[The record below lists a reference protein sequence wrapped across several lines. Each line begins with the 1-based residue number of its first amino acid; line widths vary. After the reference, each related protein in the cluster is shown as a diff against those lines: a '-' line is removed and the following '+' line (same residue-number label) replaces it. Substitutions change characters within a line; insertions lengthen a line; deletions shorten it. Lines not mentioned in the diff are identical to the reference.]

1 LSSSSILRSGS
12 AAGPTPLTMRG
23 AAQVSVNNRLPEN
36 LLAPS
41 AGAIHRGRTGYPL
54 QIHEIRGFFH
64 INRNILGHL

>member
-1 LSSSSILRSGS
+1 LSSSSILRSGLT
-12 AAGPTPLTMRG
+12 AGTTPLTMRG
-23 AAQVSVNNRLPEN
+23 AAQVSVNNRLPTK

-41 AGAIHRGRTGYPL
+41 AGAIHHGRSGYPP